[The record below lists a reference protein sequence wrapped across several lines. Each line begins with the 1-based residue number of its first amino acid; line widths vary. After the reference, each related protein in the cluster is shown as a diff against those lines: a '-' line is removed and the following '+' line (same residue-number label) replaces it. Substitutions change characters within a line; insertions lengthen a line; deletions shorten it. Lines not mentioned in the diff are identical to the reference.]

1 MAKPL
6 LQHLPQVLSGG
17 RCQVATHDQ
26 PAHCPVSLGTQNGN
40 NDSGKEDGT
49 KQNFNTDRVGKVA
62 EPRFR
67 TQPFSVS
74 V

>member
-1 MAKPL
+1 M
-6 LQHLPQVLSGG
+6 
-17 RCQVATHDQ
+17 
-26 PAHCPVSLGTQNGN
+26 GTQNGN